1 MQMATNTNMI
11 ILHSSFIP
19 EKDMKFSKVQKTAK
33 GQKIVFI
40 NLPSG
45 GKVRVQTPV
54 MRAPFGLS
62 TFNDAQTGSSSMSLD
77 LSFNGYETNERLAG
91 FMQKCRDL
99 DEVVLDMAQQQS
111 EDLFGKSLSKEIL
124 QEFHRPVTRDPSD
137 PKYAPTV
144 RLKITPYTEVY
155 DENHQRCD
163 PESITKGA
171 TVRAIIEPSF
181 WIVNKSFGVSLR
193 IVQLAIVNRPAGLS
207 GFAFADDDDDG
218 QDTRAADGMQFLE

>member
-1 MQMATNTNMI
+1 
-11 ILHSSFIP
+11 
-19 EKDMKFSKVQKTAK
+19 MKFSKVQKTAK
-33 GQKIVFI
+33 GQKIIFI

-45 GKVRVQTPV
+45 GKVRVQTPA
-54 MRAPFGLS
+54 MRAPFGVS

-77 LSFNGYETNERLAG
+77 LSFNGHDENEKLDA
-91 FMQKCRDL
+91 FMKKCRAL
-99 DEVVLDMAQQQS
+99 DEIVLQNAHDQS
-111 EDLFGKSLSKEIL
+111 AELFGKTLSKEIL

-144 RLKITPYTEVY
+144 RLKVTPYTEVY

-163 PESITKGA
+163 PECITKGS

-193 IVQLAIVNRPAGLS
+193 IVQLAIVNRPAGLT
-207 GFAFADDDDDG
+207 GFAFAEDDDG
-218 QDTRAADGMQFLE
+218 DDQTQINGMQFVE